1 MKQDQN
7 YVIFSEHSK
16 SDINN
21 TFCKYKL
28 IIIIGYTLTTLCF
41 YLTINLPFWESQSLS
56 LFGKRKD
63 GHVENEQ
70 FIAISS
76 N

>member
-7 YVIFSEHSK
+7 YVIFSEHSI

-21 TFCKYKL
+21 AFGNYKL
-28 IIIIGYTLTTLCF
+28 IIIIGYTLTTMCL
-41 YLTINLPFWESQSLS
+41 YLNINLPFWESQSLS
-56 LFGKRKD
+56 VFGKRKD

-70 FIAISS
+70 LVAIS
-76 N
+76 NN